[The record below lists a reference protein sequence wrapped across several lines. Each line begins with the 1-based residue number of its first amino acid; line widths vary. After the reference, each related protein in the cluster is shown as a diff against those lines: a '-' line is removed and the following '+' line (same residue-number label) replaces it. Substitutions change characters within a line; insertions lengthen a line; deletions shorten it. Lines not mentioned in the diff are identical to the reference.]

1 MVECVLI
8 ADDLTGA
15 CDAAA
20 PFAAAGLRTLVPL
33 DGVARDGDVLA
44 FSTESR
50 DVEPD
55 EARRR
60 LCDVAAVVRRMAPRI
75 VFKKIDSTLRGNS
88 GHEIVTALDAFDCAA
103 AVVTPAFPAM
113 GRIVEG
119 GELRVTQDSA
129 FAPIDVREYLAA
141 HGAACAHAT
150 VGAIADAVAVGARFV
165 TADALCSADL
175 DELAAEILALHARI
189 LWAGSAGLAG
199 ALASRL
205 ARHAPRRVEPSR
217 GPVLFCIGSDHPVT
231 VEQQRRLGDHPG
243 LRPIARDAAPET
255 VRALLAGFRPAAICL
270 SGGDTAALV
279 CRALDVRAIEL
290 HREFAPGIPLGI
302 LHGGPFDGVAVITKS
317 GGFGAADTLVHI
329 AEVFHA

>member
-33 DGVARDGDVLA
+33 DGAAPDADVLA

-60 LCDVAAVVRRMAPRI
+60 LDRLAPLVRRIAPRV

-88 GHEIVTALDAFDCAA
+88 GHETVAALDAFDCAA

-113 GRIVEG
+113 CRIVER
-119 GELRVTQDSA
+119 GELRVTYDA
-129 FAPIDVREYLAA
+129 GFAPIDVREYLAA

-150 VGAIADAVAVGARFV
+150 LGAIADAIGLGARFV

-175 DELAAEILALHARI
+175 DDLAAEILALDAQI
-189 LWAGSAGLAG
+189 LWAGSAGLST

-205 ARHAPRRVEPSR
+205 ARPAPRRVEPRR
-217 GPVLFCIGSDHPVT
+217 GPALFCIGSDHPVN

-255 VRALLAGFRPAAICL
+255 VRALLAVFRPAALFLC
-270 SGGDTAALV
+270 GGDTAALV

-317 GGFGAADTLVHI
+317 GGFGAADSLVHI
-329 AEVFHA
+329 ADSFHV